1 MQIAEFLSYF
11 IEVFVLFFSLNL
23 FISQKGNKLLNQLLA
38 IFFLAKI
45 AKFIL
50 FHHFILETWS

>member
-23 FISQKGNKLLNQLLA
+23 FISQKGNKLLIQLLA
-38 IFFLAKI
+38 IFFIAKI

-50 FHHFILETWS
+50 LLHFIS